1 MGADDT
7 GAHDDG
13 ALGRGAG
20 MRCAV
25 LGDPIEHSLSPVL
38 HRAGYAALGL
48 DWSYQPRQVRSGDL
62 QRFLGTLDESWR
74 GLSLTMPLKREA
86 LALIEHCSARARL
99 AGGINTLVRTSYGW
113 AGDNTDYPGAVAAV
127 RERYDAPI
135 RSGAVLGAGATAGST
150 GLALVELGAR
160 EVTLLARDAARA
172 EETCAVIAGH
182 PSRPE
187 VRIAPL
193 AARPEVD
200 ALVTTIPVPAQ
211 HPQLVDAWREVP
223 LLFEVVYDPWPSPLV
238 AAATGTVVTGL
249 DLLVHQAV
257 LQFELFTSQP
267 APLDAMRAAGEA
279 ALGLVSA
286 GGPMEGPVDGQA
298 DGPGPVVEP
307 AEALAEDL
315 AVVSAVASA

>member
-1 MGADDT
+1 MSF
-7 GAHDDG
+7 
-13 ALGRGAG
+13 G

-25 LGDPIEHSLSPVL
+25 LGDPIGHSLSPVL
-38 HRAGYAALGL
+38 HRAGYDALGL
-48 DWSYQPRQVRSGDL
+48 SWTYEPHQVRTGHL
-62 QRFLGTLDESWR
+62 PQFLATLDDTWR

-86 LALIEHCSARARL
+86 LALMEDCSLRARF
-99 AGGINTLVRTSYGW
+99 AGGVNTLVRTTYGW

-127 RERYDAPI
+127 REKYDAPI

-160 EVTLLARDAARA
+160 SVTVLARDVVRA
-172 EETCAVIAGH
+172 EEARAVIAAH

-187 VRIAPL
+187 VRIDPL
-193 AARPEVD
+193 EARPDVD
-200 ALVTTIPVPAQ
+200 ALVTTIPVVAQ
-211 HPQLVDAWREVP
+211 IAPLVAAWRDVP

-267 APLDAMRAAGEA
+267 APLAVMRAAGEA
-279 ALGLVSA
+279 ALGLT
-286 GGPMEGPVDGQA
+286 PVDA
-298 DGPGPVVEP
+298 TV
-307 AEALAEDL
+307 
-315 AVVSAVASA
+315 

>member
-1 MGADDT
+1 MGVEEPS
-7 GAHDDG
+7 GA
-13 ALGRGAG
+13 AGR
-20 MRCAV
+20 RCGV
-25 LGDPIEHSLSPVL
+25 LGDPIEHSLSPAL
-38 HRAGYAALGL
+38 HRAAYEALGL
-48 DWSYQPRQVRSGDL
+48 DWSYEPRQVRSGDL
-62 QRFLGTLDESWR
+62 AWFLGTLDESWR

-86 LALIEHCSARARL
+86 LTLIEHCSLRARL

-172 EETCAVIAGH
+172 EETRAVIAGH

-193 AARPEVD
+193 EARPEVD
-200 ALVTTIPVPAQ
+200 ALVATIPVPAQ
-211 HPQLVDAWREVP
+211 HAQLVAAWRQVP

-286 GGPMEGPVDGQA
+286 GAPVDGQA
-298 DGPGPVVEP
+298 DGPGPVVES